1 MKKLFLTLAVA
12 AISMV
17 AFAQESAKELK
28 NAGNAELKAK
38 NLQGALDN
46 FEKAIVAFQAEGEEA
61 IKAEMA
67 TVYNAADCARK
78 LGKNERAIELY
89 KMSEAEGYKAD
100 MCAYNIAK
108 AMEKMEGKAEERKA
122 FLEAAAEKYTEGKAA
137 TFIRKDLGKIVFDEG
152 KTHYDKGAEI
162 LKEVAT
168 AKPEQYAEI
177 QNRAKEE
184 FKLALPLIEKAGQID
199 ATNKNVEVFVKAIK
213 DQLK

>member
-12 AISMV
+12 AASMV
-17 AFAQESAKELK
+17 AFAQESAIELK

-46 FEKAIVAFQAEGEEA
+46 YEKAIVAFQAEGEDA
-61 IKAEMA
+61 LKAEMA

-78 LGKNERAIELY
+78 LGKGERAIELFT
-89 KMSEAEGYKAD
+89 MCEAEGYKAD

-108 AMEKMEGKAEERKA
+108 SMEKMEGKDADRKA
-122 FLEAAAEKYTEGKAA
+122 YLEAAVEKYTEGKAA
-137 TFIRKDLGKIVFDEG
+137 SFLRKDLAKFSFDEG
-152 KTHYDKGAEI
+152 KAHYEKGAEI
-162 LKEVAT
+162 LKEVAS

-177 QNRAKEE
+177 QGRAKEE

-199 ATNKNVEVFVKAIK
+199 PTNKNVETFVKAIK